1 MRTLLLLA
9 ALGALTACT
18 PTVRVVALGTFDDS
32 QQQRLSGVSPVDS
45 ALADSDH
52 LIVDFDA
59 EPPADTL
66 LFRGVGVSAITAW
79 PDGEGCSIVWA
90 VPQPEGQP
98 QTWHLRL
105 RPAARRQVQLVGG
118 DPEHYDGQEQAFLL
132 RADGVVCAMSADGKE
147 WLPALRGEAVTE
159 DEE

>member
-1 MRTLLLLA
+1 MRILPLLVLA
-9 ALGALTACT
+9 AGLCTACV
-18 PTVRVVALGTFDDS
+18 PTVRVVALGTFDDA

-79 PDGEGCSIVWA
+79 PDGKGCSIVWA
-90 VPQPEGQP
+90 VPQAKEAPR
-98 QTWHLRL
+98 TWHFRL
-105 RPAARRQVQLVGG
+105 RPAARRQIQLVGAE
-118 DPEHYDGQEQAFLL
+118 PEHYDGKEQAFLL
-132 RADGVVCAMSADGKE
+132 RADGVVCAMSPDGKE
-147 WLPALRGEAVTE
+147 WQPVLRAEQVVEE
-159 DEE
+159 D